1 MTSSNSCQILA
12 ATATQQ
18 AHTAFRLLSTLP
30 GKQRTAAVQAM
41 AQALLNRQDFVLE
54 ANTLDLETSRD
65 MAVPDRLIEWLKLTP
80 ERLQNVVNSLQA
92 LSELPDPIGRVTT
105 TGVTIEQGQS
115 YFQWMPLGVVAF
127 VHESLPDLAALAAGL
142 AIRSG
147 NSLILRGGQE
157 ASHTNAA
164 ISQILC
170 EAIASVGLPEDCL
183 IGLSAEHGCAVRD
196 LLTQDRH
203 LNLVIPYGRP
213 SWVEQIVR
221 QCTAPILRTAMGNCY
236 LYWSPSGNLETV
248 RQMILESHMTQPD
261 AVNAIEKVLI
271 HTQHNRS
278 TLAMLWMSL
287 QEKGFRIRADE
298 VLVTEF
304 PDLILVDDAEWSQAY
319 LQRTIAFKTVESFE
333 GAIDWMNRYSSGH
346 ANCLA
351 TESYQESQKFGLMT
365 DSASLYINAS
375 PRFYRRSRRGDAV
388 FLGVSNQK
396 GIRRGN
402 IGLESLMTM
411 KQVVQ
416 GLGSL

>member
-1 MTSSNSCQILA
+1 MTMNSCQLLA
-12 ATATQQ
+12 ANATQQ
-18 AHTAFRLLSTLP
+18 AYTASRLLSALP
-30 GKQRTAAVQAM
+30 GSQRTAAVQAM
-41 AQALLNRQDFVLE
+41 AQALLAQQDLILE
-54 ANTLDLETSRD
+54 ANTLDLETSRE
-65 MAVPDRLIEWLKLTP
+65 MAVPDRLLEWLKLTP
-80 ERLQNVVNSLQA
+80 ERLQNVYNSLQA

-115 YFQWMPLGVVAF
+115 YFQLMPLGVVAF

-142 AIRSG
+142 CVRTG

-164 ISQILC
+164 IAQILQA
-170 EAIASVGLPEDCL
+170 AIASVNLPQDCL
-183 IGLSAEHGCAVRD
+183 LGLSAEDGCSMRD
-196 LLTQDRH
+196 LLTQDKY

-221 QCTAPILRTAMGNCY
+221 QCTAPVLRTAMGNCY

-248 RQMILESHMTQPD
+248 RQMIVESHMTQPD
-261 AVNAIEKVLI
+261 PVNAIEKVLI
-271 HTQHNRS
+271 NSQHNRS
-278 TLAMLWMSL
+278 TLSMLWTSL
-287 QEKGFRIRADE
+287 REKGFKIRGDE
-298 VLVTEF
+298 ALVQEF
-304 PDLILVDDAEWSQAY
+304 SELGLASEIEWQQSY
-319 LQRTIAFKTVESFE
+319 LQRIVAFKVVDTFDQ
-333 GAIDWMNRYSSGH
+333 AIDWMNRYSSGH

-351 TESYQESQKFGLMT
+351 TESYQESQKFSLRT

-416 GLGSL
+416 GLGSF